1 MNLGAYPPGCGGGLL
16 LRNLL
21 RFARVLRACGLPI
34 GPGRVVSAAEAV
46 RAVGIEDREDFYW
59 TLHAVFVHRAADREL
74 FDQAF
79 HVFWRSPGLLDRL
92 GELVLPERGAEALPQ
107 RELGRRVAEALAAGR
122 SHLQASPALPSR
134 VEPDAVLTWSPRE
147 VLRNKDFEQMSEE
160 EVVQAKAAVAAMRPL
175 LPRVS
180 TRRLRIHPRGRR
192 VDMRATLRE
201 ALRAGPGSIPLI
213 YSRHGKRPAPIVVIC
228 DVSGSM
234 SRYSSLLLHFA
245 HTLCAL
251 RERIHAF
258 VFGTRLTNITRHL
271 RERDVDTALQG
282 VSRAV
287 EDWSGGT
294 RIGRC
299 LHEFNRVWSRRVLGP
314 GALVLLVSDGLDRGC
329 RSGLG
334 RRDGKA
340 AEVLPTPALAQSSAA
355 LPRLRASGPGHAGDA
370 TLRPRTE
377 KYPQPGQSGCVVR
390 GVVHRAGC
398 EEGDD
403 SRRRVRFGP
412 VISCSLLSAPGR
424 ISVSSMVTPGAL
436 MSGFRG
442 ANPVSA
448 TALSAMMDVGS
459 SGTARPG
466 TREDEM
472 AQRRIATLEGDLLD
486 VARQW
491 LVGGRRA
498 ALATVVSTWGSSPR
512 PAGSQLLVDEG
523 GRFIGSVS
531 GGCIEGAVVREALE
545 VMESREP
552 RLLEFGVS
560 NEQAWEVGL
569 ACGGRVQVYVESL
582 D

>member
-1 MNLGAYPPGCGGGLL
+1 MNLGANPPRCGGGLL

-46 RAVGIEDREDFYW
+46 RAVGIENREDFYW

-314 GALVLLVSDGLDRGC
+314 GALVLLVSDGLDRDVGQ
-329 RSGLG
+329 GL
-334 RRDGKA
+334 A
-340 AEVLPTPALAQSSAA
+340 AEMERLQKSCRRLFWLNPLLRFPGFEPRARGMRAMLPFVHELRSIHNLDSLDALCEALSTALAA
-355 LPRLRASGPGHAGDA
+355 RKA
-370 TLRPRTE
+370 TT
-377 KYPQPGQSGCVVR
+377 
-390 GVVHRAGC
+390 
-398 EEGDD
+398 
-403 SRRRVRFGP
+403 
-412 VISCSLLSAPGR
+412 
-424 ISVSSMVTPGAL
+424 
-436 MSGFRG
+436 RG
-442 ANPVSA
+442 AGFVSDP
-448 TALSAMMDVGS
+448 SF
-459 SGTARPG
+459 R
-466 TREDEM
+466 
-472 AQRRIATLEGDLLD
+472 
-486 VARQW
+486 VA
-491 LVGGRRA
+491 
-498 ALATVVSTWGSSPR
+498 
-512 PAGSQLLVDEG
+512 
-523 GRFIGSVS
+523 
-531 GGCIEGAVVREALE
+531 C
-545 VMESREP
+545 
-552 RLLEFGVS
+552 
-560 NEQAWEVGL
+560 
-569 ACGGRVQVYVESL
+569 
-582 D
+582 